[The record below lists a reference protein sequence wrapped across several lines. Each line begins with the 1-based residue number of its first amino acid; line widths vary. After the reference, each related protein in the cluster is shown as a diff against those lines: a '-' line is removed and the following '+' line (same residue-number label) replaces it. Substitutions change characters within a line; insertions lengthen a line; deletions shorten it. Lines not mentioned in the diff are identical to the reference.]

1 MLLKFAWNNIVK
13 RPFSS
18 GLSVLLL
25 ASSIMI
31 IILAFLT
38 MQQLESKFN
47 ENANKIDL
55 VVGAKGSRLQLV
67 LCNVFHVDNPTGN
80 IRMKDVTFL
89 SKHPFV
95 KNAVPISLGDN
106 YKSYRIVGTNQNFLQ
121 KLYEAPLK
129 QGKLFEKPYEVVLGF
144 NAANKMDLKL
154 GDSFYG
160 SHGID
165 ASIHEHQDAKYLVV
179 GLLDY
184 SGEVIDNLIL
194 TPLESVWQ
202 VHSEDHQKGSFDLS
216 YEKKHDHDHHH
227 HKTTVNEEDKEIT
240 ALLVNYNSPR
250 AKFSIPGIVNNKEQL
265 MAAEPPI
272 EIQRLL
278 DLVQPAVKVVTVL
291 AWFIFGLAFF
301 SMLITMINSMK
312 DRKYE
317 IAMMRASGA
326 TSKLVLISIL
336 TEGFLIAFIGGL
348 LGVFMGHILLEI
360 MGQYLTNHYH
370 YQFSGLV
377 FNNFEL
383 WLLIG
388 TIATG
393 IISAFIPA
401 IAAYN
406 MDISSTLKKKI

>member
-1 MLLKFAWNNIVK
+1 MLLKLAWNNIVK

-31 IILAFLT
+31 IILSFLT
-38 MQQLESKFN
+38 MQQIESKFN

-89 SKHPFV
+89 TKHPFV
-95 KNAVPISLGDN
+95 KNAIPISLGDN

-121 KLYEAPLK
+121 KLYKAPLK

-194 TPLESVWQ
+194 TSLESVWQ
-202 VHSEDHQKGSFDLS
+202 VHSEDHQKGSFDLN
-216 YEKKHDHDHHH
+216 YEKKHDHHH
-227 HKTTVNEEDKEIT
+227 HKITLDEEDKEIT
-240 ALLVNYNSPR
+240 ALLVNYKSQR

-265 MAAEPPI
+265 MAAEPAI

-312 DRKYE
+312 NRKYE

-348 LGVFMGHILLEI
+348 LGVFMGHIFLEI

-377 FNNFEL
+377 FNYFEL

>member
-1 MLLKFAWNNIVK
+1 MLLKLAWNNIVK

-38 MQQLESKFN
+38 MQQIESKFN

-89 SKHPFV
+89 TKHPFV
-95 KNAVPISLGDN
+95 KNAIPISLGDN

-121 KLYEAPLK
+121 KLYKAPLK

-202 VHSEDHQKGSFDLS
+202 VHSEDHKKGSFDLS

-227 HKTTVNEEDKEIT
+227 HKTTVVEEDKEIT

-265 MAAEPPI
+265 MAAEPSI

-312 DRKYE
+312 NRKYE

-336 TEGFLIAFIGGL
+336 AEGFLIAFIGGL
-348 LGVFMGHILLEI
+348 MGVFIGHILLEI

-370 YQFSGLV
+370 YQFSGLI
-377 FNNFEL
+377 FNSFEL

-401 IAAYN
+401 IAAYK

>member
-1 MLLKFAWNNIVK
+1 MLFKLAWKNIIK

-31 IILAFLT
+31 ILLAFLT
-38 MQQLESKFN
+38 MQQLENKFN

-80 IRMKDVTFL
+80 IKMKDVTFL

-95 KNAVPISLGDN
+95 RSSIPISLGDN
-106 YKSYRIVGTNQNFLQ
+106 YKSYRIVGTDKNFLK
-121 KLYEAPLK
+121 KLYITPFK

-144 NAANKMDLKL
+144 NAANKMGLKL

-165 ASIHEHQDAKYLVV
+165 ASLHEHQDAKYFVV

-184 SGEVIDNLIL
+184 SGEVVDNLIL
-194 TPLESVWQ
+194 TSLESVWQ
-202 VHSEDHQKGSFDLS
+202 VHFEDHQKGSFDLS
-216 YEKKHDHDHHH
+216 YEKKHDHHHH
-227 HKTTVNEEDKEIT
+227 HQKTNVVEEDKEIT

-250 AKFSIPGIVNNKEQL
+250 AKFSIPGIVNNKKQL
-265 MAAEPPI
+265 MAAEPAI

-278 DLVQPAVKVVTVL
+278 DLVQPAVKVIAVL

-301 SMLITMINSMK
+301 SMLITLVNSMK
-312 DRKYE
+312 SRKYE

-326 TSKLVLISIL
+326 SSKLVLISIL
-336 TEGFLIAFIGGL
+336 TEGFLVALIGAFLGL
-348 LGVFMGHILLEI
+348 ILGHVIMEI
-360 MGQYLTNHYH
+360 MGLYLTNHYH
-370 YQFSGLV
+370 YQFSGFI
-377 FNNFEL
+377 FNFFEL
-383 WLLIG
+383 WLLFG
-388 TIATG
+388 TLATG

-401 IAAYN
+401 ISAYN